1 MDRTENTKRGFFA
14 RLRDR
19 GVFKPFYVTLYVLF
33 GLSLLVYIISR
44 FSSPFAEFWARYP
57 GNGIRYILSLLT
69 TWIPF
74 SLAECLIVLIPL
86 FLFAVIAYTVR
97 ACRRKSAESANRIV
111 MTLLSLILFI
121 LTTFFSAFAP
131 SYFRYPLTRNIGLT
145 DAPVSGEALYETAV
159 WLAEQL
165 GGVLPDVSFAESGE
179 SHLPMTY
186 DGLCGEINDA
196 YANLARD
203 YDVIPSYRSRPKPVA
218 LSEYMTYTHISGV
231 YTFFTG
237 EANVNIN
244 YPDFILPYTMA
255 HEMAH
260 QRGIAK
266 EDEANFVAFLVC
278 IRSDE
283 PYIVYSGYLNVLRE
297 VMSALNKSDKDL
309 YKQFVREY
317 YPGVI
322 VNEMSAYSRFFD
334 KYRESTAAKV
344 VSATNNAYLTSQNVK
359 AGEKSYGLV
368 TDLTV
373 AYYYTN
379 VKNK

>member
-1 MDRTENTKRGFFA
+1 MDRTENTKRGFFT

-97 ACRRKSAESANRIV
+97 ACRRKSAESANRVV

-131 SYFRYPLTRNIGLT
+131 SYFRYPLTQNIGLT

-159 WLAEQL
+159 WLSLQL
-165 GGVLPDVSFAESGE
+165 DGVLPDVSFAESGE

-186 DGLCGEINDA
+186 DGLCDEINDA
-196 YANLARD
+196 YASLARD

-278 IRSDE
+278 IHSDE

-322 VNEMSAYSRFFD
+322 ANEMSAYSRFFD

-379 VKNK
+379 VKDK